1 MNLTYKARSLRHNQ
15 TDVEHLLWQ
24 KLRNRQVLNFKFR
37 RQFPID
43 PFIVDFCCL
52 ELKLIIELD
61 GSQHLE
67 QVTYDERRSLCLAQ
81 RGFKV
86 IRFWNNEVIENS
98 EGVLERI
105 YLIILEIT
113 GKKK

>member
-1 MNLTYKARSLRHNQ
+1 MKLTAKARSLRQNQ

-24 KLRNRQVLNFKFR
+24 KLRNRQVLKFKFR
-37 RQFPID
+37 RQFPIV
-43 PFIVDFCCL
+43 PFMVDFCRL

-61 GSQHLE
+61 GSQHFE
-67 QVTYDERRSLCLAQ
+67 QATYDEERSFYLAQ

-105 YLIILEIT
+105 YLVILEST
-113 GKKK
+113 GTKE

>member
-1 MNLTYKARSLRHNQ
+1 MKLTAKARSLRQNQ

-24 KLRNRQVLNFKFR
+24 KLRNRQVLKFKFR
-37 RQFPID
+37 RQFPIV
-43 PFIVDFCCL
+43 PFMVDFCCL

-61 GSQHLE
+61 GSQHFE
-67 QVTYDERRSLCLAQ
+67 QATYDEERSFYLAQ

-105 YLIILEIT
+105 YLVILEST
-113 GKKK
+113 GTKE

>member
-1 MNLTYKARSLRHNQ
+1 MNLTTKARSLRKNQ
-15 TDVEHLLWQ
+15 TDVESLLWQ

-37 RQFPID
+37 RQFPIV
-43 PFIVDFCCL
+43 PFIVDFCCP

-61 GSQHLE
+61 GSQHFE
-67 QVTYDERRSLCLAQ
+67 QATYDQERSFYLAQ

-105 YLIILEIT
+105 YLVILEII
-113 GKKK
+113 GREE

>member
-1 MNLTYKARSLRHNQ
+1 MNLTAKARSLRQNQ
-15 TDVEHLLWQ
+15 TDVEYLLWQ
-24 KLRNRQVLNFKFR
+24 ELRNRQVLNCKFR
-37 RQFPID
+37 RQFPIA

-61 GSQHLE
+61 GSQHVE
-67 QVTYDERRSLCLAQ
+67 QAAYDEERSFYLAQ

-105 YLIILEIT
+105 YLVILEIT
-113 GKKK
+113 GREA